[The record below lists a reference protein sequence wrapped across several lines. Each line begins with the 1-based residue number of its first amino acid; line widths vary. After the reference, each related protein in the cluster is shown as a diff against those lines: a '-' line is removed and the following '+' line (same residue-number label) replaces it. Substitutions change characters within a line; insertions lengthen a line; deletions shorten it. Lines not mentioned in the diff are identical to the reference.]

1 MDATAA
7 VSVKSLDKKGAAG
20 LGECLQFGF
29 RNIQSRRAVPGHG
42 RPSPTRRCYIH
53 HAWKGTWQS
62 TGAICGLHRSFGS
75 CASQERSRGQKL
87 TQPFFIQA
95 ALIIL
100 ESDRGVFQRPKVYPW
115 RRRKRFIVRKKFAPF
130 FQAEPQRTHT
140 GFIVDP
146 QQEVALGEL
155 AGLAVLFAGV
165 DGLLALHQQA
175 SPAIRTGVGKQPE
188 EPLVQRHILP
198 PAVESQIRVQR
209 EGTLGG

>member
-1 MDATAA
+1 MDDLLPCAA
-7 VSVKSLDKKGAAG
+7 VIFIM
-20 LGECLQFGF
+20 LGRELGDPQ
-29 RNIQSRRAVPGHG
+29 
-42 RPSPTRRCYIH
+42 
-53 HAWKGTWQS
+53 
-62 TGAICGLHRSFGS
+62 GAIRGLHRSFGS
-75 CASQERSRGQKL
+75 CTAQGGARGQKL

-95 ALIIL
+95 ALIVL

-155 AGLAVLFAGV
+155 TGLAVLFAGV
-165 DGLLALHQQA
+165 DGLLALHQQTP
-175 SPAIRTGVGKQPE
+175 PAIRTGVGKQAKE
-188 EPLVQRHILP
+188 LLVQRHILP

>member
-29 RNIQSRRAVPGHG
+29 RNIQPAEPCQVMDDLLPCAAVIFIMLG
-42 RPSPTRRCYIH
+42 RELGDP
-53 HAWKGTWQS
+53 Q
-62 TGAICGLHRSFGS
+62 GAIRGLHRRFGS
-75 CASQERSRGQKL
+75 CASQGGAGGQKL

-95 ALIIL
+95 ALIAL

-146 QQEVALGEL
+146 QQEVAHGEL
-155 AGLAVLFAGV
+155 TGLAVLFASV
-165 DGLLALHQQA
+165 DGLLALHQQTP
-175 SPAIRTGVGKQPE
+175 PAIRTGVGKQAKE
-188 EPLVQRHILP
+188 LLVQRHILP
-198 PAVESQIRVQR
+198 PAVKSQIRVQR